1 MKNTLQIFICLTLL
15 SFQHIYAQKKP
26 EFLRNYDV
34 KWVESTF
41 NSLSLDEKIGQLLM
55 PRGNV
60 SGKGYDPQKLKNWVR
75 DYKLGGIVFFAGQPS
90 TQAKIVNELQAMSK
104 VPMLIGMDLEWGL
117 AMRLDST
124 VRFPYQLSL
133 GQMQGGEDLIYQMG
147 QEVGLQCKRMGVH
160 VNYAPVV
167 DINSNPK
174 NPVINFR
181 SFGGDKYAVANKALA
196 YMQGMQS
203 QNILTSAKHF
213 PGHGDTGVD
222 SHHDL
227 PVIPYNLEYLKKNEF
242 FPYKYL
248 IDNGLT
254 GVMTS
259 HLSLPEIEKTPN
271 LAATFS
277 PIILQNIL
285 RNDMKF
291 EGLTFTDAM
300 DMQGAVK
307 YFPNGEALVK
317 AILAGND
324 ILETFE
330 DVPTAVK
337 AIKEAI
343 NSKKLPM
350 SILDARVKKVLMAKS
365 WVGLNTYK
373 PIVLDRLIEDLNAAE
388 SDLINRKMAEKL
400 LCLVKNEKNE
410 FPLKDIAKKI
420 QIISIDAESESF
432 FQKMAAKYTTIE
444 NINIGPKESVES
456 TENKLKM
463 LDKEANVILAMHHQN
478 IRPVANYGLNA
489 GNLALLNR
497 VLEKYNP
504 HLVLFGNSY
513 SLDKIEK
520 IQSAKSILLAGQ
532 PGKYTEEA
540 ATMAIFGGIET
551 TGRLPVSVNASF
563 KMGDGYSSEAIG
575 RLKYGTPEMEGIS
588 SKVLESRVDSVI
600 NAGLDAKAY
609 PGAVMQITK
618 NGRVIFE
625 KQYGFMTF
633 EDAAGHKKRLRA
645 KPNAEKTNL
654 QDAMDYFEKPSPIA
668 NNKMSPEIDKTEKG
682 EMTLNAIFDMASV
695 TKISTSALA
704 IMQLQSEGKFD
715 LNKTLGDYLPESKGT
730 NKENLKFI
738 DMLTHRSGLKAW
750 IPFWMDCVDT
760 TATIEK
766 ALAARLISE
775 NDFIK
780 VNHKQGFFAKM
791 FKKTPAFHY
800 DYTASIVKNKDIW
813 TKALKDNTITWKPDI
828 FSTRA
833 SDTYNVEVVKDL
845 YMNKAYLPF
854 VRKQI
859 LDSPVNPAQ
868 GYVYSDLHY
877 YLYPS
882 IIKSITGQNWE
893 EYLAQTYNSLGA
905 KTLGYNPRKKY
916 NLDQIVPTEADP
928 LFRKTLIHGY
938 VHDEGA
944 SMNNGVSGHAG
955 LFGTAND
962 LSKLVQMYL
971 QKGYFGGV
979 QYIKPE
985 VLSANTAY
993 QFPYEGNRR
1002 AIAFDKLDFDKKI
1015 NNGPQAASTLSYG
1028 HSGYTG
1034 TFTWVDPKYNLTY
1047 VFLSNRVYPTRD
1059 NVKIS
1064 TMNIRTAL
1072 GDQIIKTIEKK

>member
-1 MKNTLQIFICLTLL
+1 MKNTLQIIICLILF
-15 SFQHIYAQKKP
+15 SFQQNFAQKKP
-26 EFLRNYDV
+26 DFLSNYDL
-34 KWVESTF
+34 KWVETTF
-41 NSLSLDEKIGQLLM
+41 NSLTLDQKIGQMLM
-55 PRGNV
+55 PRGNI
-60 SGKGYDPQKLKNWVR
+60 SGKGYDPEKLKRWVK
-75 DYKLGGIVFFAGQPS
+75 DYQLGGMVFFAGQPS
-90 TQAKIVNELQAMSK
+90 TQARIVNELQSLSK

-133 GQMQGGEDLIYQMG
+133 GQMQGGEDLIFQMG

-160 VNYAPVV
+160 INYAPVV

-181 SFGGDKYAVANKALA
+181 SFGGDKFAVANKALA

-248 IDNGLT
+248 IDNGLS

-330 DVPTAVK
+330 DVSTAVK

-373 PIVLDRLIEDLNAAE
+373 PIVLDRLIEDLNTSQ
-388 SDLINRKMAEKL
+388 SDLVNRKMAEKL
-400 LCLVKNEKNE
+400 ICVLKNEGNQI
-410 FPLKDIAKKI
+410 PLSDLSNKI
-420 QIISIDAESESF
+420 QIVSIDSENESF
-432 FQKMAAKYTTIE
+432 FQKMAAKYTPIE
-444 NINIGPKESVES
+444 NVNIGVKENQESVDKKIN
-456 TENKLKM
+456 T
-463 LDKEANVILAMHHQN
+463 LDATATIIVGIHLQN
-478 IRPVANYGLNA
+478 IRPVANYGLNTA
-489 GNLALLNR
+489 NLAVLNR
-497 VLEKYNP
+497 ILEKHKA
-504 HLVLFGNSY
+504 HLVIFGNSY
-513 SLDKIEK
+513 ALDKIEK
-520 IQSAKSILLAGQ
+520 IQNAQSITLAGQ

-540 ATMAIFGGIET
+540 AAMAIFGGIET
-551 TGRLPVSVNASF
+551 SGRLPVSVNASF
-563 KMGDGYSSEAIG
+563 KMGDGYSTRSLG

-588 SKVLESRVDSVI
+588 SAILENRVDSVI

-618 NGRVIFE
+618 NGRVILE
-625 KQYGFMTF
+625 KAYGFSTF
-633 EDAAGHKKRLRA
+633 EDALKSNKRKRF
-645 KPNAEKTNL
+645 KPNAEKMSL
-654 QDAMDYFEKPSPIA
+654 EEAMDYFGKPSPIA
-668 NNKMSPEIDKTEKG
+668 NNKMSPEVEKIQKG
-682 EMTLNAIFDMASV
+682 EITLNSIYDFASV

-715 LNKTLGDYLPESKGT
+715 LNKTMGDYLPESKGT

-760 TATIEK
+760 TATINK
-766 ALAARLISE
+766 AIAMNLISQNE
-775 NDFIK
+775 LIK
-780 VNHKQGFFAKM
+780 VNHKQKFFAKM
-791 FKKTPAFHY
+791 LKKTPDFHY
-800 DYTASIVKNKDIW
+800 DYPASILKNKDLW
-813 TKALKDNTITWKPDI
+813 PKVLKANTITWKPDI
-828 FSTRA
+828 FSNIPTPDY
-833 SDTYNVEVVKDL
+833 SIEVVDGL
-845 YMNKAYLPF
+845 FMNKKYEET

-859 LDSPVNPAQ
+859 FDSPVNPSQ
-868 GYVYSDLHY
+868 GYIYSDLHY

-882 IIKSITGQNWE
+882 IIKNITGKNWE
-893 EYLAQTYNSLGA
+893 AYLAQTYNAIGA

-916 NLDQIVPTEADP
+916 SLEQIVPTEQDP

-962 LSKLVQMYL
+962 LSKLMQLYL

-985 VLSANTAY
+985 VLNENTAY

-1015 NNGPQAASTLSYG
+1015 NNGPQTASKFSYG

-1059 NVKIS
+1059 NNKIS
-1064 TMNIRTAL
+1064 TMNLRTAL
-1072 GDQIIKTIEKK
+1072 GDQIIRTIEKK